1 MKKKTLALNKKLDLI
16 SKELGGPSSEFFPLE
31 TIAAFCQWSLTTD
44 EEWEDYIFELEQ
56 EAQTGIGWPEMGI
69 AERKMMLQLT
79 PEQKINAFG
88 RAKRLWE

>member
-1 MKKKTLALNKKLDLI
+1 MKKSTLTLNQKLDLI
-16 SKELGGPSSEFFPLE
+16 DQKFNSYTKYLSLGE
-31 TIAAFCQWSLTTD
+31 IVNFCEEQLKTD
-44 EEWEDYIFELEQ
+44 EDWESYIDELVI

-69 AERKMMLQLT
+69 AERRAMMQLT